1 MTQTTAVMKRDSVL
15 TCEVTAACNT
25 LKTAGAI
32 WLHSGGGAESGGESN
47 GQNVMPD
54 LNARHELV

>member
-32 WLHSGGGAESGGESN
+32 RLHSEGGAESGEGN

-54 LNARHELV
+54 SNARHELV